1 MEEKN
6 TIGRILAI
14 DTGSTS
20 TKVGYFV
27 DGKLLF
33 EEKLIHSAEE
43 IGRFKHVMDQDKL
56 RRDAIMGFLQKKGIA
71 LQDLDII
78 MARGGL
84 FAPVRTG
91 VYRVNRDMRDVLLT
105 CRDGTHACNL
115 SAVIADDI
123 SELVNEVRHE
133 KGLPAPFGLCHAY
146 IADPPMADEML
157 PECRLGGIPEFP
169 RRAFFHALNSR
180 ATVKQYLRDHG
191 HKENDVT
198 AIVAHMGG
206 GITVTLHRN
215 GQVIDT
221 NNGLGGD
228 GPFTPERAGTCPAFP
243 LIEMCFSGQYT
254 EGEVKKKILGK
265 GGAVAYFGT
274 NDLKIIEDR
283 ALAGDA
289 DCETFL
295 NAYCLN
301 IAKYIASE
309 AATVEGKVD
318 VILLTGGTANSKSLC
333 EAIRRRHRPRRG
345 LTEQLHK
352 HLFRQ
357 VRNQAADVLRKRL
370 PRRFGR
376 VRYRNVHQVIRPT
389 ERSVLPALVRKVGT
403 VIDPFNITDNH
414 LHSHLQP
421 RHQRI
426 QGRLFQAGE
435 RPQLPG
441 GHFPFPGDGIHHHP
455 LHPFRAILFLRPP
468 PGHQFQRNFP

>member
-1 MEEKN
+1 MKEN
-6 TIGRILAI
+6 NIGRILAI

-33 EEKLIHSAEE
+33 EEKLIHTTEE
-43 IGRFKHVMDQDKL
+43 VGRFKHVMDQDKM
-56 RRDAIMGFLQKKGIA
+56 RRDAIMGFLHKKNIA

-123 SELVNEVRHE
+123 AELVNEVRHD

-157 PECRLGGIPEFP
+157 PECRLG
-169 RRAFFHALNSR
+169 
-180 ATVKQYLRDHG
+180 
-191 HKENDVT
+191 
-198 AIVAHMGG
+198 
-206 GITVTLHRN
+206 TLHRN

-254 EGEVKKKILGK
+254 ESEVKKKILGK

-274 NDLKIIEDR
+274 NDLKLIEDR
-283 ALAGDA
+283 ALAGDT
-289 DCETFL
+289 DCKTFL
-295 NAYCLN
+295 DAYCLN

-318 VILLTGGTANSKSLC
+318 VILLTGGTANSGSLC
-333 EAIRRRHRPRRG
+333 EAIRRRVAFIAPVEVYAGEHELNSLAENG
-345 LTEQLHK
+345 Y
-352 HLFRQ
+352 
-357 VRNQAADVLRKRL
+357 NVL
-370 PRRFGR
+370 
-376 VRYRNVHQVIRPT
+376 
-389 ERSVLPALVRKVGT
+389 AGT
-403 VIDPFNITDNH
+403 V
-414 LHSHLQP
+414 
-421 RHQRI
+421 RI
-426 QGRLFQAGE
+426 R
-435 RPQLPG
+435 RY
-441 GHFPFPGDGIHHHP
+441 DKS
-455 LHPFRAILFLRPP
+455 AIVPDED
-468 PGHQFQRNFP
+468 

>member
-274 NDLKIIEDR
+274 NDLKLIEDR

-333 EAIRRRHRPRRG
+333 EAIRRRVAFIAPV
-345 LTEQLHK
+345 E
-352 HLFRQ
+352 
-357 VRNQAADVLRKRL
+357 V
-370 PRRFGR
+370 
-376 VRYRNVHQVIRPT
+376 Y
-389 ERSVLPALVRKVGT
+389 
-403 VIDPFNITDNH
+403 
-414 LHSHLQP
+414 
-421 RHQRI
+421 
-426 QGRLFQAGE
+426 AGE
-435 RPQLPG
+435 HELNSLAENGYNVLAGAVRIRRY
-441 GHFPFPGDGIHHHP
+441 DKS
-455 LHPFRAILFLRPP
+455 AIVPDED
-468 PGHQFQRNFP
+468 

>member
-1 MEEKN
+1 MEENN

-169 RRAFFHALNSR
+169 A
-180 ATVKQYLRDHG
+180 
-191 HKENDVT
+191 
-198 AIVAHMGG
+198 
-206 GITVTLHRN
+206 
-215 GQVIDT
+215 
-221 NNGLGGD
+221 
-228 GPFTPERAGTCPAFP
+228 GPSSTP
-243 LIEMCFSGQYT
+243 
-254 EGEVKKKILGK
+254 
-265 GGAVAYFGT
+265 
-274 NDLKIIEDR
+274 
-283 ALAGDA
+283 
-289 DCETFL
+289 
-295 NAYCLN
+295 
-301 IAKYIASE
+301 
-309 AATVEGKVD
+309 
-318 VILLTGGTANSKSLC
+318 
-333 EAIRRRHRPRRG
+333 
-345 LTEQLHK
+345 
-352 HLFRQ
+352 
-357 VRNQAADVLRKRL
+357 
-370 PRRFGR
+370 
-376 VRYRNVHQVIRPT
+376 
-389 ERSVLPALVRKVGT
+389 
-403 VIDPFNITDNH
+403 
-414 LHSHLQP
+414 
-421 RHQRI
+421 
-426 QGRLFQAGE
+426 
-435 RPQLPG
+435 
-441 GHFPFPGDGIHHHP
+441 
-455 LHPFRAILFLRPP
+455 
-468 PGHQFQRNFP
+468 